1 MSQQLPP
8 DVVQSIEESIAR
20 GQKLD
25 AIKQYRDATGSG
37 LKESKDFIDAL
48 TSQLIERDPERYA
61 HARSSSA
68 GCGSAAVLFLA
79 FLLAAIGAGAAA
91 FGEEKPDFVPFSSEP
106 KAMPEAPELDIP
118 DNYREVT
125 HEGWRWI
132 VRNDLQDDHPQ
143 LWKRVRGEL
152 THQLYQIERRVPSDI
167 VQRLRLVPIWIE
179 LDSPKHPGLV
189 YHPSPQWLTNN
200 DMLPQKAR
208 CVEISNARNFVNWS
222 LEQPFCMMHE
232 MAHAWHHQVLP
243 EGFGNQEVTL
253 CYERAKQA
261 GQYEQ
266 VLRSNG
272 RTEKAY
278 ALNNPQEY
286 FAEASESFFGVN
298 DFYPF
303 LRAELEEHDPDMHT
317 LLQRLWNPEIVG
329 GPRTANK
336 KPTAARQP
344 VGSSTPGQQK

>member
-20 GQKLD
+20 GQKLE
-25 AIKQYRDATGSG
+25 AIKKYRDATGSG

-61 HARSSSA
+61 KASSQSS

-79 FLLAAIGAGAAA
+79 FLISAIGAASVAIGEDTSTPATPDSPKPVLSEAA
-91 FGEEKPDFVPFSSEP
+91 
-106 KAMPEAPELDIP
+106 ELDIP
-118 DNYREVT
+118 DSYRELT
-125 HEGWRWI
+125 HQGWRWI
-132 VRNDLQDDHPQ
+132 VHNDLQDDHPA
-143 LWKRVRGEL
+143 LWQQVRGEL
-152 THQLYQIERRVPSDI
+152 EHQLYQIERRVPREV
-167 VQRLRLVPIWIE
+167 VQRLRQVPIWIE
-179 LDSPKHPGLV
+179 LESPKHPGLV

-208 CVEISNARNFVNWS
+208 CVEISNAKNFVNWS
-222 LEQPFCMMHE
+222 LQQPFCVMHE

-243 EGFGNQEVTL
+243 NGFGNKEVTL
-253 CYERAKQA
+253 CYERAKEA

-266 VLRSNG
+266 VLHQRGHN
-272 RTEKAY
+272 EKAY

-286 FAEASESFFGVN
+286 FAEASEAFFGVN

-303 LRAELEEHDPDMHT
+303 LKAELREHDPDMHT
-317 LLQRLWNPEIVG
+317 LLQRLWKSEAA
-329 GPRTANK
+329 RQEATANK
-336 KPTAARQP
+336 KPTAAKQP
-344 VGSSTPGQQK
+344 VGSNNQDQQQ